1 MDALSLLTTVDITVK
16 KGVSIMINKTF
27 EKPTQVKISI
37 IGETNSETSITEV
50 VVIGAIA
57 YNNFI
62 IRADTGEVININ
74 TSATD
79 TTNTTT
85 DTTDTTTYVAAKE
98 IYLIKEYPDWVDFN
112 EEIRD

>member
-1 MDALSLLTTVDITVK
+1 
-16 KGVSIMINKTF
+16 MINKNF

-50 VVIGAIA
+50 EVIGAIA

-74 TSATD
+74 TSTTDVTDATD
-79 TTNTTT
+79 TTT
-85 DTTDTTTYVAAKE
+85 DVAAKE

>member
-1 MDALSLLTTVDITVK
+1 MGALSLLTTVDTTVK

-50 VVIGAIA
+50 EVIGAIA

-74 TSATD
+74 TSATE
-79 TTNTTT
+79 TTEATNTTT
-85 DTTDTTTYVAAKE
+85 NVAAKE

>member
-1 MDALSLLTTVDITVK
+1 
-16 KGVSIMINKTF
+16 MINKIF

-50 VVIGAIA
+50 EVIGAIA

-79 TTNTTT
+79 TT
-85 DTTDTTTYVAAKE
+85 TDTTTDVAAKE

>member
-1 MDALSLLTTVDITVK
+1 
-16 KGVSIMINKTF
+16 MINKTF

-50 VVIGAIA
+50 EVIGAIA

-79 TTNTTT
+79 AT
-85 DTTDTTTYVAAKE
+85 DATTDTTTDVAAKE

>member
-1 MDALSLLTTVDITVK
+1 
-16 KGVSIMINKTF
+16 MINKSF

-50 VVIGAIA
+50 EVIGAIA

-74 TSATD
+74 TSATE
-79 TTNTTT
+79 TTETTETTESIDAAT
-85 DTTDTTTYVAAKE
+85 DAAAKE

>member
-1 MDALSLLTTVDITVK
+1 
-16 KGVSIMINKTF
+16 MINKNF

-50 VVIGAIA
+50 EVIGAIA

-74 TSATD
+74 TSATE
-79 TTNTTT
+79 TTEATNTTT
-85 DTTDTTTYVAAKE
+85 NVVAKE

>member
-1 MDALSLLTTVDITVK
+1 
-16 KGVSIMINKTF
+16 MINKTF
-27 EKPTQVKISI
+27 EKPTQVKIII
-37 IGETNSETSITEV
+37 IGEKVE
-50 VVIGAIA
+50 VIGAIA

-79 TTNTTT
+79 TTDATDTIDTTT
-85 DTTDTTTYVAAKE
+85 DVAAKE

-112 EEIRD
+112 WEIRD

>member
-1 MDALSLLTTVDITVK
+1 
-16 KGVSIMINKTF
+16 MINKSF
-27 EKPTQVKISI
+27 EKPTQIKISI

-50 VVIGAIA
+50 EVIGAIA

-79 TTNTTT
+79 ATDTTT
-85 DTTDTTTYVAAKE
+85 DTTTDVAAKE

>member
-1 MDALSLLTTVDITVK
+1 
-16 KGVSIMINKTF
+16 MINKSF

-50 VVIGAIA
+50 EVIGAIA

-79 TTNTTT
+79 ATDATNATDTTT
-85 DTTDTTTYVAAKE
+85 DTTTDATIDVAAKE
-98 IYLIKEYPDWVDFN
+98 IYLIKEYPDWVNFN

>member
-1 MDALSLLTTVDITVK
+1 
-16 KGVSIMINKTF
+16 MINKSF

-37 IGETNSETSITEV
+37 IGETNSETNITEV
-50 VVIGAIA
+50 EVIGAIA

-74 TSATD
+74 TSVTD
-79 TTNTTT
+79 TT
-85 DTTDTTTYVAAKE
+85 DATTDTTTDVAAKE

>member
-1 MDALSLLTTVDITVK
+1 
-16 KGVSIMINKTF
+16 MINKSF

-50 VVIGAIA
+50 EVIGAIA

-79 TTNTTT
+79 TT
-85 DTTDTTTYVAAKE
+85 DATTDTTTDTAAKE

>member
-1 MDALSLLTTVDITVK
+1 
-16 KGVSIMINKTF
+16 MINKKF

-50 VVIGAIA
+50 EVIGAIA

-79 TTNTTT
+79 VTDATDAT
-85 DTTDTTTYVAAKE
+85 DTTDATIDATTDVAAKE

>member
-1 MDALSLLTTVDITVK
+1 
-16 KGVSIMINKTF
+16 MINKIF

-50 VVIGAIA
+50 EVIGAIA

-79 TTNTTT
+79 ATNTTT
-85 DTTDTTTYVAAKE
+85 DTTTNVAAKE

>member
-1 MDALSLLTTVDITVK
+1 
-16 KGVSIMINKTF
+16 MINKSF

-50 VVIGAIA
+50 EVIGAIA

-79 TTNTTT
+79 TTDTT
-85 DTTDTTTYVAAKE
+85 DTTDAATDVAAKE

>member
-1 MDALSLLTTVDITVK
+1 
-16 KGVSIMINKTF
+16 MINKTF

-50 VVIGAIA
+50 ELIGAIA

-74 TSATD
+74 T
-79 TTNTTT
+79 NV
-85 DTTDTTTYVAAKE
+85 TDTTTDVAAKE

>member
-1 MDALSLLTTVDITVK
+1 
-16 KGVSIMINKTF
+16 MINKKF

-50 VVIGAIA
+50 EVIGAIA

-62 IRADTGEVININ
+62 IRADTGEVIDIN
-74 TSATD
+74 TSATE
-79 TTNTTT
+79 TT
-85 DTTDTTTYVAAKE
+85 DTITDVAAKE
-98 IYLIKEYPDWVDFN
+98 IYLIKEYPDWIDFN

>member
-1 MDALSLLTTVDITVK
+1 
-16 KGVSIMINKTF
+16 MINKSF

-50 VVIGAIA
+50 EVIGAIA

-74 TSATD
+74 TSATE
-79 TTNTTT
+79 TTETTETT
-85 DTTDTTTYVAAKE
+85 DAATDAAAKE

>member
-1 MDALSLLTTVDITVK
+1 
-16 KGVSIMINKTF
+16 MINKNF
-27 EKPTQVKISI
+27 KKPTQVKISI

-50 VVIGAIA
+50 EVIGAIA

-79 TTNTTT
+79 TTT
-85 DTTDTTTYVAAKE
+85 DVAAKE

>member
-1 MDALSLLTTVDITVK
+1 MGALLLLTTVDITVK

-50 VVIGAIA
+50 EVIGAIA

-79 TTNTTT
+79 TT
-85 DTTDTTTYVAAKE
+85 TDTTTDVAAKE

>member
-1 MDALSLLTTVDITVK
+1 MLVISMGVLSLLTTVDITVNK
-16 KGVSIMINKTF
+16 KF

-50 VVIGAIA
+50 EVIGAIA

-62 IRADTGEVININ
+62 IRADTGEVIDIN
-74 TSATD
+74 TSATE
-79 TTNTTT
+79 TT
-85 DTTDTTTYVAAKE
+85 DTITDVAAKE
-98 IYLIKEYPDWVDFN
+98 IYLIKEYPDWIDFN

>member
-1 MDALSLLTTVDITVK
+1 MGALSLLTTVDITVK
-16 KGVSIMINKTF
+16 KGVSIMINKNF

-50 VVIGAIA
+50 EVIGAIA

-74 TSATD
+74 TSATE
-79 TTNTTT
+79 TTEATNTTT
-85 DTTDTTTYVAAKE
+85 NVVAKE

>member
-1 MDALSLLTTVDITVK
+1 MGALSLLTTVDITVK
-16 KGVSIMINKTF
+16 KGVSIMINKIF

-50 VVIGAIA
+50 EVIGAIA

-79 TTNTTT
+79 ATNTTTNTTT
-85 DTTDTTTYVAAKE
+85 NVAAKE

>member
-1 MDALSLLTTVDITVK
+1 
-16 KGVSIMINKTF
+16 MINKSF

-50 VVIGAIA
+50 EVIGAIA

-79 TTNTTT
+79 A
-85 DTTDTTTYVAAKE
+85 TDTTTDATIDVAVKE

>member
-1 MDALSLLTTVDITVK
+1 
-16 KGVSIMINKTF
+16 MINKNF

-50 VVIGAIA
+50 EVIGAIA

-79 TTNTTT
+79 ATDATDATT
-85 DTTDTTTYVAAKE
+85 DVAAKE

>member
-1 MDALSLLTTVDITVK
+1 
-16 KGVSIMINKTF
+16 MINKTF

-50 VVIGAIA
+50 EVIGAIA

-74 TSATD
+74 TSATE
-79 TTNTTT
+79 TTEATNTTT
-85 DTTDTTTYVAAKE
+85 NVVAKE

>member
-1 MDALSLLTTVDITVK
+1 
-16 KGVSIMINKTF
+16 MINKTF

-74 TSATD
+74 TSATATATD
-79 TTNTTT
+79 TT
-85 DTTDTTTYVAAKE
+85 DTTDTTDAATDAAVKE

>member
-1 MDALSLLTTVDITVK
+1 
-16 KGVSIMINKTF
+16 MINKSF

-50 VVIGAIA
+50 EVIGAIA

-79 TTNTTT
+79 A
-85 DTTDTTTYVAAKE
+85 TDTTTDATIDVAAKE

>member
-1 MDALSLLTTVDITVK
+1 
-16 KGVSIMINKTF
+16 MINKNF

-50 VVIGAIA
+50 EVIGAIA

-79 TTNTTT
+79 ATNTTT
-85 DTTDTTTYVAAKE
+85 DTTTDTTTNTTTDVAAKE
-98 IYLIKEYPDWVDFN
+98 IYLIKEYPDWIDFN

>member
-1 MDALSLLTTVDITVK
+1 
-16 KGVSIMINKTF
+16 MINKTF

-50 VVIGAIA
+50 EVIGAIA

-79 TTNTTT
+79 TT
-85 DTTDTTTYVAAKE
+85 TDTTTDVAAKE
-98 IYLIKEYPDWVDFN
+98 IYLIKEYPDWIDFN

>member
-1 MDALSLLTTVDITVK
+1 
-16 KGVSIMINKTF
+16 MINKSF

-50 VVIGAIA
+50 EVIGAIA

-79 TTNTTT
+79 TT
-85 DTTDTTTYVAAKE
+85 DATTDTTTDVAAKE